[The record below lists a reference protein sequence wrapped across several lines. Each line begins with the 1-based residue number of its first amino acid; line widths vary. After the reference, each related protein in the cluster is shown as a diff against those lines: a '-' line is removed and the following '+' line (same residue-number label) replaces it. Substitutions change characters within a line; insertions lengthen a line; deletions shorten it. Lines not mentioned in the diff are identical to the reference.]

1 MVVFPH
7 AGLYGAVY
15 LASQVLCSAAKI
27 DIWETFQPTPGV
39 FVVGLAFALPLIVV
53 SECMHHDFVVE
64 RWLPAQAV
72 REAEEDENADFFT
85 GMSTAQVCYEIVYAY
100 CLFLATCLV

>member
-1 MVVFPH
+1 MVFFSY

-39 FVVGLAFALPLIVV
+39 FVVGLAFALPLIIV

-72 REAEEDENADFFT
+72 REAEEDENADFYT
-85 GMSTAQVCYEIVYAY
+85 GMSTSQVCFEHSYASG
-100 CLFLATCLV
+100 LLLATSLF